1 MGVNMVAGIERTT
14 STINSGKAFVNP
26 GIKQGKTASTSSY
39 YSDPDLLIREYFLS
53 SPEQRAKSRKV
64 IVKSISSLKS
74 VIAVLKWGIN
84 GKARDAYDGAVDLLA
99 EINDIN
105 LLTDTGKYLA
115 ALSELLIN
123 SPDNNMLMMLDS
135 LWEIFIKGVGCAY
148 HIPAEQRF
156 RLLFN
161 LIPASNRRFFK
172 ATVIDAF
179 LLIADEMDT
188 EPIKGAIG
196 RYSSE
201 YEADRYI
208 RNYALEALEE
218 LSCIGD

>member
-1 MGVNMVAGIERTT
+1 MLMYN
-14 STINSGKAFVNP
+14 NFN
-26 GIKQGKTASTSSY
+26 
-39 YSDPDLLIREYFLS
+39 
-53 SPEQRAKSRKV
+53 PEQRAKSRKV

-74 VIAVLKWGIN
+74 VVAVLKWGIN

-115 ALSELLIN
+115 ALSELLTN
-123 SPDNNMLMMLDS
+123 SPNNNMLLMLDS
-135 LWEIFIKGVGCAY
+135 WWEIFIKGVGCAY

-156 RLLFN
+156 RLLSS
-161 LIPASNRRFFK
+161 LIPASNRRLFK

-179 LLIADEMDT
+179 LVIADEMDT
-188 EPIKGAIG
+188 ELIKDAIG
-196 RYSSE
+196 RYSSD

-208 RNYALEALEE
+208 RNYALEALEG
-218 LSCIGD
+218 LV

>member
-1 MGVNMVAGIERTT
+1 MVAGIERTT

-39 YSDPDLLIREYFLS
+39 YSDPDLLITQYFLS

-64 IVKSISSLKS
+64 IVKSITSIKS
-74 VIAVLKWGIN
+74 VIAVLKRGIN

-123 SPDNNMLMMLDS
+123 SPDNNMLLMLDS

-161 LIPASNRRFFK
+161 LITASNRRLFK

-179 LLIADEMDT
+179 LLIADEMDNKL
-188 EPIKGAIG
+188 IKNAIG
-196 RYSSE
+196 RYSSD
-201 YEADRYI
+201 YEADRFI

-218 LSCIGD
+218 LS